1 MTEQEDSKA
10 NPITVLALL
19 ALAVVMGV
27 LVWVWRF

>member
-1 MTEQEDSKA
+1 MIEQEESKL

-19 ALAVVMGV
+19 ALVVAMGV